1 MTQSSQSIKILSIVG
16 ARPNFMKIAPI
27 ARVIEEHN
35 SRDCIPTIN
44 HLIVHTGQHYD
55 DMMSSHFFEDL
66 ELPRPHVNLDVGS
79 ATHAVQTA
87 KIMERFEPVL
97 LKEQP
102 DILLIVGDVNS
113 TIACALV
120 ASKIQYNGT
129 AKRSRPIIGHVE
141 AGLRS
146 FDRTMPEEINRM
158 ITDALSDL
166 LFITEIDAMKNL
178 EDEGIPRDKIYF
190 VGNVMIDT
198 LIRFRD
204 RARQLRIL
212 DNIGLK
218 QESPGRKYGIVTL
231 HRPNNVDDPI
241 SLNCLVECME
251 IIAERLPIIF
261 PSHPRTMKNL
271 KDFGLDSRL
280 NQNRNVYVIPPLG
293 YLEFLNL
300 LLDAT
305 LVLTDSGG
313 IQEEATFLQIPCLT
327 LRESTERPVT
337 ITLGTNYL
345 VGPDPNTIVKTAFDI
360 LEGMSK
366 KGVIPPLW
374 DGHASHRIL
383 EVLLNRA
390 DL

>member
-1 MTQSSQSIKILSIVG
+1 MKILSVVG

-27 ARVIEEHN
+27 ARVIAEHN
-35 SRDCIPTIN
+35 RDCIPIIN
-44 HLIVHTGQHYD
+44 HMIVHTGQHYD
-55 DMMSSHFFEDL
+55 DMMSSRFFEDL
-66 ELPRPHVNLDVGS
+66 ELPRPHVDLDVGS

-87 KIMERFEPVL
+87 RIMEGFEPIL

-102 DILLIVGDVNS
+102 DFLLIVGDVNS
-113 TIACALV
+113 TIACTLV

-146 FDRTMPEEINRM
+146 FDRTMPEEVNRM

-166 LFITEIDAMKNL
+166 LFITEMDAMKNL
-178 EDEGIPRDKIYF
+178 EREGIPHNKIFF

-204 RARQLRIL
+204 KAKQLRVL
-212 DNIGLK
+212 DNIGFK
-218 QESPGRKYGIVTL
+218 KESVERKYGVVTL
-231 HRPNNVDDPI
+231 HRPNNVDDPV
-241 SLNCLVECME
+241 SLNRLIECME
-251 IIAERLPIIF
+251 IIAEKLPIVF
-261 PSHPRTMKNL
+261 PPHPRTAKNL
-271 KDFGLDSRL
+271 KHFGLDSRL
-280 NQNRNVYVIPPLG
+280 NQNKNIYVIRPLG

-313 IQEEATFLQIPCLT
+313 IQEEATFLRIPCIT
-327 LRESTERPVT
+327 LRENTERPVT
-337 ITLGTNYL
+337 ISLGTNYL
-345 VGPDPNTIVKTAFDI
+345 VGTDPKKIVKTVFDI
-360 LEGMSK
+360 LERREK
-366 KGVIPPLW
+366 WGVIPPLW
-374 DGHASHRIL
+374 DGHASQRIL
-383 EVLLNRA
+383 DVLIKCA

>member
-1 MTQSSQSIKILSIVG
+1 MTQSVQLIKILSIVG
-16 ARPNFMKIAPI
+16 ARPNFIKIAPI

-35 SRDCIPTIN
+35 SKDCIPTIN

-55 DMMSSHFFEDL
+55 DMMSSRFFEDL

-79 ATHAVQTA
+79 DTHAVQTA
-87 KIMERFEPVL
+87 KIMERFEPIL

-129 AKRSRPIIGHVE
+129 AKRPRPILGHVE

-166 LFITEIDAMKNL
+166 LFITEMEAIKNL
-178 EDEGIPRDKIYF
+178 EYEGIPKNKIYF

-204 RARQLRIL
+204 KARQLRIL
-212 DNIGLK
+212 DNIGLQK
-218 QESPGRKYGIVTL
+218 ENPDRKYGVVTL
-231 HRPNNVDDPI
+231 HRPSNVDDPV
-241 SLNCLVECME
+241 SLNCLIECME
-251 IIAERLPIIF
+251 NIAERITIIF

-271 KDFGLDSRL
+271 KHFGLDNRL
-280 NQNRNVYVIPPLG
+280 SQNKNIYVIQPLG

-327 LRESTERPVT
+327 LRENTERPVT

-345 VGPDPNTIVKTAFDI
+345 VGTDPKKIVKTVFDI
-360 LEGMSK
+360 LEGRGK
-366 KGVIPPLW
+366 KGAVPPLW

-383 EVLLNRA
+383 EVLLKCA